1 MKKLLIAIGLMM
13 AINTGQSQVSVD
25 DDYFPAFVAA
35 QKMIAEEQDSIRNLK
50 DSTLTAEEIAK
61 LPTNKQVIKLDEP
74 VKDEENEIS
83 EDNYEITGKTV
94 FCEERVVGLKFKSMT
109 RKQRFI
115 LFKTIKKNTPLDDV
129 NKNYAYFTGN
139 YLIPVSWWNNNLSTG
154 GSLTWEQLQYI
165 KENFKL

>member
-1 MKKLLIAIGLMM
+1 MKKILIAIGLIM
-13 AINTGQSQVSVD
+13 AINTSWAQVSVD

-35 QKMIAEEQDSIRNLK
+35 QKMVAEEQDSLRKLK
-50 DSTLTAEEIAK
+50 DSSLTAEQIAQ

-74 VKDEENEIS
+74 VKDDENEIS

-94 FCEERVVGLKFKSMT
+94 FCEQKVIGLRFNSMT
-109 RKQRFI
+109 RKQRFV
-115 LFKTIKKNTPLDDV
+115 LFKTIKKNISLEGID
-129 NKNYAYFTGN
+129 KNYNNFTGT
-139 YLIPVSWWNNNLSTG
+139 YLIPMSYWNNLTTG

>member
-25 DDYFPAFVAA
+25 DDYFPAFVMA
-35 QKMIAEEQDSIRNLK
+35 QKMVAQEQDSIRKLK

-61 LPTNKQVIKLDEP
+61 LPTNKQVTKLDLP

-83 EDNYEITGKTV
+83 EDNYEITGATV
-94 FCEERVVGLKFKSMT
+94 FCEERVVGLKFKSIT

-115 LFKTIKKNTPLDDV
+115 LFKTIKKNVSLEGID
-129 NKNYAYFTGN
+129 KNYNKFTGT
-139 YLIPVSWWNNNLSTG
+139 YLIPMSYWNNLTTG

-165 KENFKL
+165 KQNFKL

>member
-25 DDYFPAFVAA
+25 DDYFPAFVMA
-35 QKMIAEEQDSIRNLK
+35 QKMVAQEQDSIRKLK
-50 DSTLTAEEIAK
+50 DSTLTAEQIAQ
-61 LPTNKQVIKLDEP
+61 LPTNKQVTKLDLP

-83 EDNYEITGKTV
+83 EDNYEITGATV

-115 LFKTIKKNTPLDDV
+115 LFKTIKKNVSLEGID
-129 NKNYAYFTGN
+129 KNYNKFTGT
-139 YLIPVSWWNNNLSTG
+139 YLIPMSYWNNLSTG

-165 KENFKL
+165 KQNFKL

>member
-13 AINTGQSQVSVD
+13 AINTSKSQISVD
-25 DDYFPAFVAA
+25 DDYFPAFVMA
-35 QKMIAEEQDSIRNLK
+35 QKMVAQEQDSIRKLK

-61 LPTNKQVIKLDEP
+61 LPTNKQVTKLDLP

-83 EDNYEITGKTV
+83 EDNYEITGATV
-94 FCEERVVGLKFKSMT
+94 FCEERVVGLKFKSIT

-115 LFKTIKKNTPLDDV
+115 LFKTIKKNVSLEGID
-129 NKNYAYFTGN
+129 KNYNKFTGT
-139 YLIPVSWWNNNLSTG
+139 YLIPMSYWNNLTTG

-165 KENFKL
+165 KQNFKL